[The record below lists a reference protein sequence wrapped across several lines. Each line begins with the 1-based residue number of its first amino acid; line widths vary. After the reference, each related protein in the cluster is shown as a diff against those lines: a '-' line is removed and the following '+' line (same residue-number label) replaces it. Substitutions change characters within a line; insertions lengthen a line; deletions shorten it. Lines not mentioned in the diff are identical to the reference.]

1 MIEVHDHSGSAEDRY
16 KPSKQI
22 KFKTSVLRSDLC
34 DFSNAY
40 IVVKGTI
47 AAIGTNNKSRKN
59 RPLAFKINAPFIC
72 RISKINNTLID
83 NAEDLY
89 ITISMYNLIEYSKNY
104 RKTTGSLWNYYR
116 DELTDDTNDIN
127 FPNKNVI
134 NSESFKYKTCVG
146 STYNVDA
153 IITNAEG
160 NEIHNPAYDANKS
173 GKKEVEIAVPL
184 KYLSNFW
191 RTLDM
196 PLINCEV
203 SLILT
208 WFRECI
214 ITSMERRVI
223 NTGRDFS
230 STNATFQT
238 TDTKLY
244 VLVVTLSTENDK
256 RLLEQLRTGFKRTI
270 KWNKYRSEMTNQ
282 TKNNNLNYL
291 IYPTFTKINRLFVL
305 SFENES
311 DRTSFSKYYVPNV
324 QIEDFN
330 VLIDGKSLFDMP
342 IRNDEETYKQIIEM
356 GRNNGYTTGNLLDY
370 E

>member
-1 MIEVHDHSGSAEDRY
+1 M
-16 KPSKQI
+16 
-22 KFKTSVLRSDLC
+22 LRSDLC
-34 DFSNAY
+34 DFSDAY

-59 RPLAFKINAPFIC
+59 RPLAFKSNAPFIC

-127 FPNKNVI
+127 FLNKNVI

-291 IYPTFTKINRLFVL
+291 IDPTFTKVNRF
-305 SFENES
+305 FC
-311 DRTSFSKYYVPNV
+311 
-324 QIEDFN
+324 
-330 VLIDGKSLFDMP
+330 LIV
-342 IRNDEETYKQIIEM
+342 
-356 GRNNGYTTGNLLDY
+356 
-370 E
+370 